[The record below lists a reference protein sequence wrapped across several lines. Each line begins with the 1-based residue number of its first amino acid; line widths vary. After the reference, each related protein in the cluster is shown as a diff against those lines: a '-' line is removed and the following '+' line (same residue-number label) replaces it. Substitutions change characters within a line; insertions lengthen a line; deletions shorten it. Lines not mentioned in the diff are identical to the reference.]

1 MTHPH
6 ACLLFVSFL
15 LGTVVL
21 GWWCQRVSGLRFDAQ
36 CPECLGP

>member
-6 ACLLFVSFL
+6 ACLLFVSLL

-21 GWWCQRVSGLRFDAQ
+21 GWWSLRCAEQSFDQAEM
-36 CPECLGP
+36 P